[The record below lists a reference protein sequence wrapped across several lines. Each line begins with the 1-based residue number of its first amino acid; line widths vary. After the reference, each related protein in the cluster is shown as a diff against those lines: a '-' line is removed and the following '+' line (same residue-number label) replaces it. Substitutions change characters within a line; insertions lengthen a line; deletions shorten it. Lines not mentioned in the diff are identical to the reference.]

1 MKVSL
6 SILTVDYLKV
16 YESLKDYIDDV
27 DYLHLDVMDGVF
39 VPNISFGP
47 GFIKSLRKINDDL
60 IFDTHLMIEYPD
72 RYIKEFAEAGSQYI
86 TFHVE
91 ANCDVMKTIELIKS
105 YNVKAGLSIKPNT
118 KVSEIEKYLPYLDMV
133 LVMSVEPGFGGQK
146 FMVGAI
152 DKVKELKELREKNG
166 YSYLINIDGGIND
179 ETGKSIKDYVDM
191 AVSGSYVVNNK
202 NYSSKE
208 AIKRLHDL
216 K

>member
-16 YESLKDYIDDV
+16 EESLKNYINDCDYV
-27 DYLHLDVMDGVF
+27 HLDVMDGVF

-47 GFIKSLRKINDDL
+47 AFIKSLRKIDDKL

-72 RYIKEFAEAGSQYI
+72 RYIKQFAEAGSQYI

-91 ANCDVMKTIELIKS
+91 AKSDIMKTIELIKS
-105 YNVKAGLSIKPNT
+105 YNVKAGISIKPKT
-118 KVSEIEKYLPYLDMV
+118 TVEEIKEYLPYVDMV

-146 FMVGAI
+146 FMDSAV
-152 DKVKELKELREKNG
+152 DKVKMLKELREANN

-179 ETGKSIKDYVDM
+179 TTGLKIKDYVDM
-191 AVSGSYVVNNK
+191 AVSGSFVVNNA
-202 NYSSKE
+202 NPKE
-208 AIKRLHDL
+208 AVEKLHNL
-216 K
+216 

>member
-16 YESLKDYIDDV
+16 EESLKNYINDCDYV
-27 DYLHLDVMDGVF
+27 HLDVMDGVF

-47 GFIKSLRKINDDL
+47 SFVKSLRKIDDKL

-72 RYIKEFAEAGSQYI
+72 RYIKQFAEAGSQYI

-91 ANCDVMKTIELIKS
+91 AKSDIMKTIELIKS
-105 YNVKAGLSIKPNT
+105 YNVKAGISIKPKT
-118 KVSEIEKYLPYLDMV
+118 TVEEIKEYLPYVDMV

-146 FMVGAI
+146 FMDSAV
-152 DKVKELKELREKNG
+152 DKVKMLKELREANN

-179 ETGKSIKDYVDM
+179 TTGLKIKDYVDM
-191 AVSGSYVVNNK
+191 AVSGSFVVNNA
-202 NYSSKE
+202 NPKE
-208 AIKRLHDL
+208 AVEKLHNL
-216 K
+216 